1 MKTLTIFLVLFL
13 FFFILSINAIDEYD
27 VTTVKLTKTA
37 SGYIVLWVNN
47 NTIVKKKLFPTLSLA
62 RSFIKSFDGFNENP
76 PKVLHSKVSFTKIA
90 KSKNNYVLVW
100 AFEGEQKPY
109 QLTFPGL
116 KDAEFFQQKFL
127 EGEYAKSSFGHAINF
142 HKTPTVPE
150 ENKNVLGKFANLVRF
165 WNE

>member
-1 MKTLTIFLVLFL
+1 MKTVTVVLALFL

-47 NTIVKKKLFPTLSLA
+47 DTVVKKKLFQTLSEA
-62 RSFIKSFDGFNENP
+62 RGFIQSFDGFNENP
-76 PKVLHSKVSFTKIA
+76 PKVLHSKVSFTKIEKA
-90 KSKNNYVLVW
+90 KNNFVLVW

-116 KDAEFFQQKFL
+116 KDAKFFEQKFL
-127 EGEYAKSSFGHAINF
+127 EGEYSKSSFGHAINF
-142 HKTPTVPE
+142 HKTAPIPDESKTVI
-150 ENKNVLGKFANLVRF
+150 GKFAKLVRL
-165 WNE
+165 WDE